1 MTRSPDHLEATESI
15 AIDASVTRPLGG
27 RYRLV
32 EVVGRGG
39 MGSVYRGLDLRLNR
53 PVAIK
58 VLRSIERADTDR
70 FEAEIR
76 ILERL
81 VHPDLVRLL
90 DAGDLASRPYLVMDL
105 VQGRSLAERVAEGP
119 LDREETA
126 RIGARVAT
134 ALAFVHEAGVIHRDV
149 KPANV
154 LLTEGGDVFLA
165 DFGIARL
172 IDSTS
177 ITVTDRPLGTPAYL
191 SPEQVEGSRVGP
203 STDVY
208 ALGLVLIEC
217 LSGRRAFEGE
227 PSEIAGERLRH
238 DPAIPWD
245 VGEGWRQ
252 ILAGMTRRSPA
263 ERPSASDVAA
273 QLGALARVDA
283 YLAAITEPWPDAPAT
298 SSPHR
303 GDPPDAHEATTPLV
317 TMPIAPEGRRHAKK
331 GRAGSA
337 RPRRRLTRRTV
348 RSVGVAGV
356 TIALTAGLV
365 MSITTTRRATPTRGA
380 LRSHALSPAGPGVA
394 SSTSTTMSAASLEV
408 KSAAAALDAVIT
420 RGEGDA
426 TINAVLGQALSDGLA
441 PLLTSSL
448 ATQPQRQA
456 QQFNLVL
463 QQYLR
468 GVQDGQIVGRVTIR
482 ALTAAI
488 DRLAT
493 AMG

>member
-15 AIDASVTRPLGG
+15 AIDASVARPLGG
-27 RYRLV
+27 RYRLI

-58 VLRSIERADTDR
+58 VLRSIERSDTDR
-70 FEAEIR
+70 FEAEVR

-81 VHPDLVRLL
+81 VHPGLVRLL

-134 ALAFVHEAGVIHRDV
+134 ALAFVHDAGVIHRDV

-154 LLTEGGDVFLA
+154 LLTEVGDVFLA

-208 ALGLVLIEC
+208 SLGLVLIEC

-238 DPAIPWD
+238 DPAIPFE

-263 ERPSASDVAA
+263 ERPSASDVVA

-283 YLAAITEPWPDAPAT
+283 YLAAITEPWPDAPT
-298 SSPHR
+298 TSPHR
-303 GDPPDAHEATTPLV
+303 GDPPDSLGATTQA
-317 TMPIAPEGRRHAKK
+317 IAPPPAHAGTRRERAR
-331 GRAGSA
+331 RAGGA
-337 RPRRRLTRRTV
+337 RPPRRMTRRTV
-348 RSVGVAGV
+348 RSVCVGGL
-356 TIALTAGLV
+356 TIALTAALV
-365 MSITTTRRATPTRGA
+365 MLAPTTRPRTPAREA
-380 LRSHALSPAGPGVA
+380 LRSHALSPVGARIG
-394 SSTSTTMSAASLEV
+394 SSTSSTLSATSVQVE
-408 KSAAAALDAVIT
+408 SAAAALDVVIT
-420 RGEGDA
+420 RGESSSS
-426 TINAVLGQALSDGLA
+426 INAVLGQALSDAVG

-448 ATQPQRQA
+448 VMQPQRQA
-456 QQFNLVL
+456 QQFNFVL
-463 QQYLR
+463 QHYLR
-468 GVQDGQIVGRVTIR
+468 GVQDHQIVGGATIR
-482 ALTAAI
+482 AMATAI

>member
-15 AIDASVTRPLGG
+15 AIDASVARPLGG
-27 RYRLV
+27 RYRLI

-70 FEAEIR
+70 FEAEIK

-81 VHPDLVRLL
+81 AHPDLVRLL
-90 DAGDLASRPYLVMDL
+90 DAGDLASRPFLVMDL
-105 VQGRSLAERVAEGP
+105 VQGRSLAERAAEGP

-126 RIGARVAT
+126 RIGARVAA
-134 ALAFVHEAGVIHRDV
+134 ALAFVHDAGVIHRDV

-208 ALGLVLIEC
+208 SLGLVLIEC

-238 DPAIPWD
+238 DPAIPFE

-263 ERPSASDVAA
+263 ERPSASDVVA

-298 SSPHR
+298 SPHR
-303 GDPPDAHEATTPLV
+303 GDPSDPREATTQAVAALAHV
-317 TMPIAPEGRRHAKK
+317 GTRRERAR
-331 GRAGSA
+331 RAGGDHP
-337 RPRRRLTRRTV
+337 PRRVTRRAV
-348 RSVGVAGV
+348 RSLCVGGL

-365 MSITTTRRATPTRGA
+365 MLAATKRPVNPTKEA
-380 LRSHALSPAGPGVA
+380 LRSHALSPAVA
-394 SSTSTTMSAASLEV
+394 RSGSSTSSTLSATSVQVE
-408 KSAAAALDAVIT
+408 SAAAALDAVIT

-426 TINAVLGQALSDGLA
+426 TIDAALGRALSDAVG

-448 ATQPQRQA
+448 VLQPQRQA
-456 QQFNLVL
+456 QQFNYVL

-468 GVQDGQIVGRVTIR
+468 GVQDHQIVGGATIR
-482 ALTAAI
+482 AMATAI

>member
-15 AIDASVTRPLGG
+15 AIDASVARPLGG
-27 RYRLV
+27 RYRLI

-70 FEAEIR
+70 FEAEIK

-81 VHPDLVRLL
+81 AHPDLVRLL
-90 DAGDLASRPYLVMDL
+90 DAGDLASRPFLVMDL
-105 VQGRSLAERVAEGP
+105 VQGRSLAERAAEGP

-126 RIGARVAT
+126 RIGARVAA
-134 ALAFVHEAGVIHRDV
+134 ALAFVHDAGVIHRDV

-208 ALGLVLIEC
+208 SLGLVLIEC

-238 DPAIPWD
+238 DPAIPFE

-263 ERPSASDVAA
+263 ERPSASDVVA

-298 SSPHR
+298 SPHR
-303 GDPPDAHEATTPLV
+303 GDPSDPREATTQAVAALAHV
-317 TMPIAPEGRRHAKK
+317 GTRRERAR
-331 GRAGSA
+331 RAGSDQA
-337 RPRRRLTRRTV
+337 RRVTRRTV
-348 RSVGVAGV
+348 RSVCVGGL

-365 MSITTTRRATPTRGA
+365 MLAATKRPVNPTKEA
-380 LRSHALSPAGPGVA
+380 LRSHALSPAVA
-394 SSTSTTMSAASLEV
+394 RSGSSTSSTLSATSVQVE
-408 KSAAAALDAVIT
+408 SAAAALDAVIT

-426 TINAVLGQALSDGLA
+426 TIDAALGRALSDAVG

-448 ATQPQRQA
+448 VLQPQRQA
-456 QQFNLVL
+456 QQFNYVL

-468 GVQDGQIVGRVTIR
+468 GVQDHQIVGGATIR
-482 ALTAAI
+482 AMATAI

>member
-15 AIDASVTRPLGG
+15 AIDASVARPLGG
-27 RYRLV
+27 RYRLI

-70 FEAEIR
+70 FEAEIK

-81 VHPDLVRLL
+81 AHPDLVRLL
-90 DAGDLASRPYLVMDL
+90 DAGDLASRPFLVMDL
-105 VQGRSLAERVAEGP
+105 VQGRSLAERAAEGP

-126 RIGARVAT
+126 RIGARVAA
-134 ALAFVHEAGVIHRDV
+134 ALAFVHDAGVIHRDV

-208 ALGLVLIEC
+208 SLGLVLIEC

-238 DPAIPWD
+238 DPAIPFE

-263 ERPSASDVAA
+263 ERPSASDVVA

-298 SSPHR
+298 SPHR
-303 GDPPDAHEATTPLV
+303 GDPSDPREATTQAVAALAHV
-317 TMPIAPEGRRHAKK
+317 GTRRE
-331 GRAGSA
+331 RARRA
-337 RPRRRLTRRTV
+337 RSDHPPRRVTGRTV
-348 RSVGVAGV
+348 RSVCVGGL

-365 MSITTTRRATPTRGA
+365 MLAATKRPVNPTKEA
-380 LRSHALSPAGPGVA
+380 LRSHALSPAVA
-394 SSTSTTMSAASLEV
+394 RSGSSTSSTLSATSVQVE
-408 KSAAAALDAVIT
+408 SAAAALDAVIT

-426 TINAVLGQALSDGLA
+426 TIDAALGRALSDAVG

-448 ATQPQRQA
+448 VLQPQRQA
-456 QQFNLVL
+456 QQFNYVL

-468 GVQDGQIVGRVTIR
+468 GVQDHQIVGGATIR
-482 ALTAAI
+482 AMATAI

>member
-1 MTRSPDHLEATESI
+1 VTRSPDHLEATESI
-15 AIDASVTRPLGG
+15 AIDASVARPLGG
-27 RYRLV
+27 RYRLI

-58 VLRSIERADTDR
+58 VLRSVERADTDR
-70 FEAEIR
+70 FEAEIK

-90 DAGDLASRPYLVMDL
+90 DAGDLASRPFLVMDL

-126 RIGARVAT
+126 RIGARVAA
-134 ALAFVHEAGVIHRDV
+134 ALAFVHDAGVIHRDV

-208 ALGLVLIEC
+208 SLGLVLIEC

-238 DPAIPWD
+238 DPAIPFE
-245 VGEGWRQ
+245 VGEGWRR

-263 ERPSASDVAA
+263 ERPSASDVVA

-283 YLAAITEPWPDAPAT
+283 YLAAITEPWPDAPEA
-298 SSPHR
+298 SPHR
-303 GDPPDAHEATTPLV
+303 GDPLESRGATTQVIATPPARAGTGHERARREDAHP
-317 TMPIAPEGRRHAKK
+317 
-331 GRAGSA
+331 
-337 RPRRRLTRRTV
+337 PRRVTRRTV
-348 RSVGVAGV
+348 RSVCVGGL
-356 TIALTAGLV
+356 TIALTVGLV
-365 MSITTTRRATPTRGA
+365 MLAPATRPVTPTREA
-380 LRSHALSPAGPGVA
+380 LHSHALSPAGARIG
-394 SSTSTTMSAASLEV
+394 SSTSSTLSATSVHVE
-408 KSAAAALDAVIT
+408 SAAAALDAVIT
-420 RGEGDA
+420 RGEGDS
-426 TINAVLGQALSDGLA
+426 TINAVLGQALSDAVG

-448 ATQPQRQA
+448 VTQPQRQA
-456 QQFNLVL
+456 QQFNFVL

-468 GVQDGQIVGRVTIR
+468 GVQDHQIVGGATIR
-482 ALTAAI
+482 AMATAI

>member
-15 AIDASVTRPLGG
+15 AIDASVARPLGG
-27 RYRLV
+27 RYRLI

-70 FEAEIR
+70 FEAEIK

-81 VHPDLVRLL
+81 AHPDLVRLL
-90 DAGDLASRPYLVMDL
+90 DAGDLASRPFLVMDL
-105 VQGRSLAERVAEGP
+105 VQGRSLAERAAEGP

-126 RIGARVAT
+126 RIGARVAA
-134 ALAFVHEAGVIHRDV
+134 ALAFVHDAGVIHRDV

-208 ALGLVLIEC
+208 SLGLVLIEC

-238 DPAIPWD
+238 DPAIPFE

-263 ERPSASDVAA
+263 ERPSASDVVA

-298 SSPHR
+298 SPHR
-303 GDPPDAHEATTPLV
+303 GDPPDSRGATTQTVAALAHV
-317 TMPIAPEGRRHAKK
+317 GTRRERAR
-331 GRAGSA
+331 RAGSDQA
-337 RPRRRLTRRTV
+337 RRVTRRTV
-348 RSVGVAGV
+348 RSVCVGGL

-365 MSITTTRRATPTRGA
+365 MLAATKRPVNPTKEA
-380 LRSHALSPAGPGVA
+380 LRSHALSPAVA
-394 SSTSTTMSAASLEV
+394 RSGSSTSPTLSATSVQVE
-408 KSAAAALDAVIT
+408 SAAAALDAVIT

-426 TINAVLGQALSDGLA
+426 TIDAALGRALSDAVG

-448 ATQPQRQA
+448 VLQPQRQA
-456 QQFNLVL
+456 QQFNYVL

-468 GVQDGQIVGRVTIR
+468 GVQDHQIVGGATIR
-482 ALTAAI
+482 AMATAI